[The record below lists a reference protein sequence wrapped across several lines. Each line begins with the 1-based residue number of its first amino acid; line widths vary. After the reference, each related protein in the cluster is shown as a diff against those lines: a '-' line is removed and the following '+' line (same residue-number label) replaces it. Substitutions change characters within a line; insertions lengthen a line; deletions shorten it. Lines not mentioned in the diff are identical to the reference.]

1 MIKLYKLVESY
12 NNNYI
17 YYYETSNKKN
27 IYIKNIKLQLSEFY
41 FKYNNNGNFINKEF
55 VKIIELN
62 QYGKIKIDDTKFVSP
77 SEYFD
82 IYI

>member
-1 MIKLYKLVESY
+1 MIKLYKLIESY

-17 YYYETSNKKN
+17 YYYEITNKKN
-27 IYIKNIKLQLSEFY
+27 IYKKYMSSRIIDFY
-41 FKYNNNGNFINKEF
+41 LKYNNNGNFINKEF

-62 QYGKIKIDDTKFVSP
+62 QYGKIKIDNIYVTP
-77 SEYFD
+77 NEYFD

>member
-1 MIKLYKLVESY
+1 M
-12 NNNYI
+12 
-17 YYYETSNKKN
+17 
-27 IYIKNIKLQLSEFY
+27 KLQLSEFY
-41 FKYNNNGNFINKEF
+41 FKYDNNGNFINKEF